1 MRKQLERF
9 LVGLGYRYEKLAS
22 RTTPARAFEAGRASY
37 RVEQYQ
43 RRVTENMQQAYMHC
57 GVES

>member
-22 RTTPARAFEAGRASY
+22 RTTPARAFEAGRVYY
-37 RVEQYQ
+37 RTEQYQ
-43 RRVTENMQQAYMHC
+43 RRVTENMQQVYLNW
-57 GVES
+57 GRKR